1 MQLTI
6 PIYQQKV
13 ESRLVW
19 TTVGLGPAFFMTRT
33 LTSEVKLKRWLN
45 DAIKKAIGDQPVHA
59 LRQAVGSR
67 GVRLKRVRLELSFKG
82 RGRKKVTGL
91 FPIILDPRWRTPDE
105 RFVLAYHPSR
115 PHDALVVEG
124 DSIAKQLNP
133 FFTEVWRDVDET
145 TMTALQS
152 DGRDVLKTVS
162 MSIKPRSLL
171 DDLKKRKS
179 PWDDLKIDPDRERT
193 KKRTAKKHGQP
204 PILRRLAVDL
214 TERASSEA
222 LDVGRPRE
230 PLRSQLSQLI
240 CVPRKRPVVLLGP
253 PGVGKRTA
261 LRRVVADLLEHE
273 GYTAHRNLDVVTHV
287 YALTGSRLIA
297 GMSYLGQWEQRCVE
311 ILESVRGRKVVLW
324 FEDIHTLSR
333 VGRSRD
339 SERSVADFFRGP
351 LDRGEVT
358 IVGSCTPTQ
367 WARVEE
373 DAPGFADTFATLR
386 VEPSDRRE
394 TLQMM
399 LHEARNL
406 EAERRVRFTPWVFRG
421 VLELGAPLLADQA
434 LPGKALDL
442 MRLMARE
449 NGAMI
454 DADVLLAALTEKTGL
469 YADLLDPDDEL
480 QREDVVKTLESQ
492 VMGQPTAVDDVADL
506 ILRIRAGVTDPKR
519 PFGTYL
525 FTGPTGTGKTQLA
538 KALASYLFA
547 QHAATEGTDRL
558 IRFDMGELS
567 GPDAVARL
575 IGDRWAPRGLL
586 TEAVKQQPFCVLLL
600 DEIEK
605 AHRSVLHLLLQ
616 LLDDGRLTDA
626 AGDRVD
632 FTRCVIV
639 MTSNLGAKARP
650 AVGFG
655 TQDAASVRAD
665 VSKAVKEFFPPE
677 LFNRIERVVSFSPL
691 DEDTA
696 KAIAEK
702 ELAELLGRR
711 GLAER
716 NVFVFAHGSAVQR
729 MADEAFDTRAGARSV
744 KRYLETRIGSLLAEH
759 LAGTTRPE
767 MEIIRLYH
775 AEGEYQLSSDGL
787 REAEP
792 LDAEFSLETLLNQP
806 ARSIASHLPAA
817 LKKLDAWIDGSALD
831 TLAQRLTDHLASA
844 GDSADDAD
852 AVFYLDALRAEVQSF
867 REHIDA
873 FVHAEERRAE
883 HQLEMRAEPERAVRS
898 GEGRGRPRA
907 RRLLDPRWNQIPM
920 PRQDKKEML
929 AALAEVQFLERAI
942 HAEDLEVHEVL
953 IELLRVGQ
961 ARGNADLHF
970 FSKLSR
976 FYSGW
981 RGECV
986 GAAVRKADGSIAS
999 FDGDDVFSKL
1009 GERRLDHAVL
1019 HLSGVAIR
1027 EWLAGEEGCHVW
1039 NAVTK
1044 GSEVVR
1050 VRILPAT
1057 QSPEDVVRG
1066 HLDARKAFEEAL
1078 ETGNVPPPDPE
1089 RLLPVVRRI
1098 RFNPPE
1104 RRTTTAPYEIE
1115 DYPTSYVDRG
1125 NVADITEVLPTLLW
1139 LRMSER

>member
-6 PIYQQKV
+6 PIYQQKI
-13 ESRLVW
+13 ENRLTW
-19 TTVGLGPAFFMTRT
+19 TTVGLGPAFFVQRT
-33 LTSEVKLKRWLN
+33 LSSEVKLKRWLS
-45 DAIKKAIGDQPVHA
+45 DVIKKKVSQGSVHA
-59 LRQAVGSR
+59 LRQVVGAR
-67 GVRLKRVRLELSFKG
+67 GIRLKRLRLELSFKG
-82 RGRKKVTGL
+82 RGRKKITGL
-91 FPIILDPRWRTPDE
+91 FPIVLDPRWRTPQE
-105 RFVLAYHPSR
+105 RFVLAYHPMM
-115 PHDALVVEG
+115 PNDALVVSE
-124 DSIAKQLNP
+124 DDVARELSS
-133 FFTEVWRDVDET
+133 FFTERWRLIEEPKI
-145 TMTALQS
+145 LPLLS
-152 DGRDVLKTVS
+152 NGRDVLKTVS
-162 MSIKPRSLL
+162 LSVKPPSLL
-171 DDLKKRKS
+171 DEVRTRKS

-193 KKRTAKKHGQP
+193 KKRTKKKSGQP

-214 TERASSEA
+214 SERAASEA

-273 GYTAHRNLDVVTHV
+273 GYTAHRNLDLVTHV

-297 GMSYLGQWEQRCVE
+297 GMSYLGEWEQRCVE
-311 ILESVRGRKVVLW
+311 ILESVRGRKVLLW

-351 LDRGEVT
+351 LDRGEVA
-358 IVGSCTPTQ
+358 IIGSCTPTQ

-449 NGAMI
+449 NGAII
-454 DADVLLAALTEKTGL
+454 DADMLLGALTEKTGL
-469 YADLLDPDDEL
+469 YADLLDPEDAL
-480 QREDVVKTLESQ
+480 LRKDVVDTLRAQ
-492 VMGQPTAVDDVADL
+492 VMGQASAVEDVADL
-506 ILRIRAGVTDPKR
+506 ILRIRAGITDPKR

-538 KALASYLFA
+538 KALAGYLF
-547 QHAATEGTDRL
+547 TRSNTDEESDRL

-575 IGDRWAPRGLL
+575 IGDRWSPRGLL

-639 MTSNLGAKARP
+639 MTSNLGAKPRP

-665 VSKAVKEFFPPE
+665 VSKAVKDFFPPE
-677 LFNRIERVVSFSPL
+677 LFNRIERVVSFDPL
-691 DEDTA
+691 DEETA

-729 MADEAFDTRAGARSV
+729 MAEEAFDSRAGARSV

-759 LAGTTRPE
+759 LASTTRPE

-775 AEGEYQLSSDGL
+775 AEGDYRLSSDGL

-792 LDAEFSLETLLNQP
+792 IEKTFGLEPLLRLP
-806 ARSIASHLPAA
+806 ARKIANHLPAA
-817 LKKLDAWIDGSALD
+817 LKRLDGWIEGGALE
-831 TLAQRLTDHLASA
+831 TLAERLSGHLAGATESER
-844 GDSADDAD
+844 DAD
-852 AVFYLDALRAEVQSF
+852 AVFYLDALRAELQSF
-867 REHIDA
+867 REHVDA

-883 HQLEMRAEPERAVRS
+883 QQLEMRAEPQRTLVSGHASSRRVR
-898 GEGRGRPRA
+898 R

-920 PRQDKKEML
+920 PRQDKSEML
-929 AALAEVQFLERAI
+929 AALAEVEFLERAVD
-942 HAEDLEVHEVL
+942 AQDLGVHEVL
-953 IELLRVGQ
+953 VELLRVGQ
-961 ARGNADLHF
+961 ARGVHLGLFMKLHE
-970 FSKLSR
+970 
-976 FYSGW
+976 FYATW
-981 RGECV
+981 RGDCIRAAGRQGSEILSF
-986 GAAVRKADGSIAS
+986 GASDLATMPRARH
-999 FDGDDVFSKL
+999 FDHV
-1009 GERRLDHAVL
+1009 VL
-1019 HLSGVAIR
+1019 QIGGVAIR

-1050 VRILPAT
+1050 VRVLPAT
-1057 QSPEDVVRG
+1057 KTPEEVVRE
-1066 HLDARKAFEEAL
+1066 HLEARERFEHAL
-1078 ETGNVPPPDPE
+1078 ETGEAPPPDPE

-1098 RFNPPE
+1098 RFNPPA
-1104 RRTTTAPYEIE
+1104 RRTDVAPYEIE

-1125 NVADITEVLPTLLW
+1125 NVADITAVLPTLLW

>member
-6 PIYQQKV
+6 PIYQQKTDN
-13 ESRLVW
+13 RLHW
-19 TTVGLGPAFFMTRT
+19 TTVGLGPGFVLGRT
-33 LTSEVKLKRWLN
+33 QTSEVKLKRWLT
-45 DAIKKAIGDQPVHA
+45 DAIKKAIGDASVHS
-59 LRQAVGSR
+59 LRQIVGAR

-82 RGRKKVTGL
+82 RGRRKMTGL

-105 RFVLAYHPSR
+105 RIVLAYHPTR
-115 PHDALVVEG
+115 PNDAIAVTDG
-124 DSIAKQLNP
+124 DLAKQLNP
-133 FFTEVWRDVDET
+133 FFTEAWRDLEEAT
-145 TMTALQS
+145 LTALQS
-152 DGRDVLKTVS
+152 DGRDVLKMVS
-162 MSIKPRSLL
+162 MSVKPRSLL
-171 DDLKKRKS
+171 DDVQKRKS

-193 KKRTAKKHGQP
+193 KKRTEKKTGQP

-214 TERASSEA
+214 SERAASEA

-273 GYTAHRNLDVVTHV
+273 GHTAHRNLDLVTHV

-297 GMSYLGQWEQRCVE
+297 GMSYLGEWEQRCVE

-351 LDRGEVT
+351 LDRGEVV
-358 IVGSCTPTQ
+358 ILGSCTPTQ

-373 DAPGFADTFATLR
+373 DAPGFADTFTTLR
-386 VEPSDRRE
+386 VDPSDRRE

-399 LHEARNL
+399 LHEARML
-406 EAERRVRFTPWVFRG
+406 EAERHVRFTPWVFRG
-421 VLELGAPLLADQA
+421 VLELGAPLMADQA

-449 NGAMI
+449 NGATI
-454 DADVLLAALTEKTGL
+454 DADVLMAALTEKTGL
-469 YADLLDPDDEL
+469 YADLLDPDYTLLRKDVVATL
-480 QREDVVKTLESQ
+480 QRQ
-492 VMGQPTAVDDVADL
+492 VMGQSSAVEDVADL
-506 ILRIRAGVTDPKR
+506 ILRIRAGITDPKR

-538 KALASYLFA
+538 KALAAYLF
-547 QHAATEGTDRL
+547 TESDHVAISDDTHRL

-575 IGDRWAPRGLL
+575 IGDRWSPRGLL

-639 MTSNLGAKARP
+639 MTSNLGAKPRP

-655 TQDAASVRAD
+655 AQDAASVRAD
-665 VSKAVKEFFPPE
+665 VTKAVKDFFPPE
-677 LFNRIERVVSFSPL
+677 LFNRIERVVSFDPL
-691 DEDTA
+691 DVETA

-702 ELAELLGRR
+702 ELADLLGRR

-729 MADEAFDTRAGARSV
+729 MADEAFDSRAGARSV
-744 KRYLETRIGSLLAEH
+744 KRYLETHIGSLLAEH
-759 LAGTTRPE
+759 LASTTRPE

-775 AEGEYQLSSDGL
+775 AEGDYRLSSDGL

-792 LDAEFSLETLLNQP
+792 VEATFALEPLLHLP
-806 ARSIASHLPAA
+806 ARKIATHLPAA
-817 LKKLDAWIDGSALD
+817 LKRLDAWIDGGALES
-831 TLAQRLTDHLASA
+831 LAERLSEHLAVAS
-844 GDSADDAD
+844 DSRHDAD

-867 REHIDA
+867 REHVDA

-883 HQLEMRAEPERAVRS
+883 QQLELRAEPRRTERNATARS
-898 GEGRGRPRA
+898 

-929 AALAEVQFLERAI
+929 AALAEVEFLERAI
-942 HAEDLEVHEVL
+942 RADDLGVHEIHL
-953 IELLRVGQ
+953 ELLRVGH
-961 ARGNADLHF
+961 ARAATELRF
-970 FSKLSR
+970 FDQLVR
-976 FYSGW
+976 FYTGW
-981 RGECV
+981 RGECL
-986 GAAVRKADGSIAS
+986 GAAARTAEGAIDT
-999 FDGDDVFSKL
+999 FDGARSNTL
-1009 GERRLDHAVL
+1009 AAGRRVEHAVL

-1027 EWLAGEEGCHVW
+1027 EWLAGEQGCHVW

-1050 VRILPAT
+1050 VRVLPAND
-1057 QSPEDVVRG
+1057 SPEAVIRA
-1066 HLDARKAFEEAL
+1066 HLDARADFEDAL
-1078 ETGNVPPPDPE
+1078 ETGRVPPADPE
-1089 RLLPVVRRI
+1089 SLLPVVRRI

-1104 RRTTTAPYEIE
+1104 RPGAVAPYEIE
-1115 DYPTSYVDRG
+1115 DYRTAYVDRG
-1125 NVADITEVLPTLLW
+1125 NVADIAEALPTLLW
-1139 LRMSER
+1139 LRMSRR